1 MKDYFKATQNRELLV
16 GIVQYLPNDKLPK
29 IYNADLV
36 LQFPPNG
43 FSKMAI
49 ATPAPKIQR
58 ETSPEYLILDYAS
71 MINENQSLEYPS
83 EVVRTSFPA
92 WDNSPRKKIGWAT
105 FVGADPKSFQEW
117 ITNNLRSAKLDNSLG
132 ITMINA
138 WNEWAEGACLEPD
151 RLNGYEYLHAI
162 RDARLHYAL
171 DEQSLEWQANHSKA
185 IIAHVFYDES
195 VERVISKLK
204 PYAKSCDIY
213 ITTHPRGL
221 SIRAAQI
228 LAIIP
233 NARIFVAA
241 NRGRDV
247 RPFLALINTLKDLG
261 IEYDYVCKIHG
272 KASHHRMDG
281 IEWFNNVLEKLLPS
295 DATNQLKLMT
305 FLDNQDADKFGVLAP
320 SGHMLNFEEYLGG
333 NLFWINK
340 LQEYFSSESI
350 PILPKAFVAGTMFWA
365 GKSLCQKLVNHYALN
380 YLRKSMGSWTKLWP
394 IAMSECFCV

>member
-1 MKDYFKATQNRELLV
+1 MFLENSSEQQKFTLLWANENWTRNWDGQDEDIILSQSYDDEDCNRFCADILPYLIHPSYYCIDGKPLVYIYRPSSIPNAHQWISKMKDYFKATQNRELLV

-241 NRGRDV
+241 NR
-247 RPFLALINTLKDLG
+247 PETCALLGVDKYIEGSQVLNT
-261 IEYDYVCKIHG
+261 I
-272 KASHHRMDG
+272 
-281 IEWFNNVLEKLLPS
+281 
-295 DATNQLKLMT
+295 T
-305 FLDNQDADKFGVLAP
+305 
-320 SGHMLNFEEYLGG
+320 
-333 NLFWINK
+333 
-340 LQEYFSSESI
+340 
-350 PILPKAFVAGTMFWA
+350 
-365 GKSLCQKLVNHYALN
+365 YA
-380 YLRKSMGSWTKLWP
+380 RFMVKPRTIAWT
-394 IAMSECFCV
+394 A